1 MSVLLPKEDNNNSKV
16 PSSLREKAQR
26 QKSGQTTKQQNRD
39 SLHLINEKN
48 ATNLQATEQDDD
60 SETEN
65 LSPLL
70 YHKSKK
76 SQMKHGKKSANA
88 STTASATTHL
98 QTQQSQSALH
108 IDGVNE
114 SIDDTDT
121 ELDDR
126 DIEVQN
132 FFQYSHFLLV
142 HGHYFLS
149 VWVTLNFNFVYIFV
163 V

>member
-26 QKSGQTTKQQNRD
+26 QKNGQTTKQQNRD

-48 ATNLQATEQDDD
+48 ATNLQATELDDD

-88 STTASATTHL
+88 STASATTQF

-108 IDGVNE
+108 MDGVNE

-121 ELDDR
+121 DLDDR
-126 DIEVQN
+126 DHEVQN
-132 FFQYSHFLLV
+132 FSNIYTFYWFMRIIFYRFGLL
-142 HGHYFLS
+142 
-149 VWVTLNFNFVYIFV
+149 
-163 V
+163 